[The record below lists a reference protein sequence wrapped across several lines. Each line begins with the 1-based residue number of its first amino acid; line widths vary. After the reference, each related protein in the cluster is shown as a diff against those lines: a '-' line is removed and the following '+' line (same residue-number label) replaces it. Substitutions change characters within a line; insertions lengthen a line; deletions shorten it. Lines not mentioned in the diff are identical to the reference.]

1 MSKCLS
7 ETGFT
12 SVEYSTFCN
21 SYRVPYEKE
30 LLYRDIL
37 YWGTQV
43 HVHETSTDPDPQI
56 KFRVFVKTSDL
67 LCKIMY

>member
-1 MSKCLS
+1 MSKFLS

-12 SVEYSTFCN
+12 SVEYSTFFN
-21 SYRVPYEKE
+21 SYRVPYGKE

-37 YWGTQV
+37 HWGTQV
-43 HVHETSTDPDPQI
+43 RVHETSTDPDPQI

-67 LCKIMY
+67 LFKIIY